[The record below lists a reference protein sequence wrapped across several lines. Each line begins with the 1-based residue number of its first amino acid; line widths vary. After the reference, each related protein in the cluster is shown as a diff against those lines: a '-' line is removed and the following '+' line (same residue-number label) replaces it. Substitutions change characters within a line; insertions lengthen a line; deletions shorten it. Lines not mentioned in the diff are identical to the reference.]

1 MENRSTKIENLNF
14 QEVESRVLS
23 TNILFR
29 QVFSWMF
36 VGLLLTTI
44 SSLYFGLNPE
54 VMRYLFSVNESGAK
68 LNFLGWI
75 VMLAPLGFVFTMSL
89 AFKRLSFVQLA
100 SIFILYALVNGISL
114 GFIFYVYEIGSIF
127 KAFLSAAALFAVMSI
142 AGYTTK
148 TDLTSL
154 GKILFFGL
162 IGIIIASI
170 INFFMKSSAMDYII
184 SIFGVIIF
192 TGLTAYDVQKIKL
205 LSYESDGSVMY
216 RKLGIMGALNLYL
229 DFINLFL
236 YLLRL
241 FGNKRD

>member
-1 MENRSTKIENLNF
+1 MENRSTKIENLNY
-14 QEVESRVLS
+14 QEVESSTLS
-23 TNILFR
+23 TNVLFR
-29 QVFSWMF
+29 QVFAWMF
-36 VGLLLTTI
+36 GGLLLTSI

-54 VMRYLFSVNESGAK
+54 AMRYLLTVSETGAK
-68 LNFLGWI
+68 LNVLGWI
-75 VMLAPLGFVFTMSL
+75 VMLAPIAFVFTMSL
-89 AFKRLSFVQLA
+89 AFNRLSFIQLA

-114 GFIFYVYEIGSIF
+114 GFIFYVYDIGSIF
-127 KAFLSAAALFAVMSI
+127 KAFASAAALFGIMAV

-154 GKILFFGL
+154 GRILFFGL
-162 IGIIIASI
+162 IGIIVASL
-170 INFFMKSSAMDYII
+170 INFFTKSSAMDYII

-192 TGLTAYDVQKIKL
+192 TGLTAYDVQKIKA
-205 LSYESDGSVMY
+205 LSYESDGSVVY

-241 FGNKRD
+241 FGNRKN